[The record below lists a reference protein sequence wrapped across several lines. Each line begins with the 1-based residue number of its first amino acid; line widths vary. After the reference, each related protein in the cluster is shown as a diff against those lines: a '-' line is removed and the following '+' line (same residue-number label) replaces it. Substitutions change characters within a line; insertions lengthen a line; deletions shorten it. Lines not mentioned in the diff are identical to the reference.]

1 MEPHRYAAQQPP
13 WAGDALS
20 TPNGA
25 TAAHVASWGAERAG
39 RLHRQAAAVTAV
51 AEVILD
57 RYSTG
62 QARQEQQH
70 ELAARLRGAA
80 TALAPGWLGAPLD
93 AMPVTTLL
101 GDRATAGFLR
111 VGEARPLDDARFPVV
126 LPLLG
131 AGHLAIDADA
141 RDPRVGGLLR
151 SLVLRL
157 LAAAAGG
164 WLRIMAVDGVG
175 TFSPFHGAGPGLSW
189 APPGPEGLRAALN
202 RAEARVRQPR
212 HDGTFLLLVITSLP
226 ELTEAADLVRIASLA
241 SIGPAT
247 GLHLIVA
254 GWPPPPLSPEW
265 TRAPLAQCTQITVRN
280 PYACVG
286 DPPRA
291 TFTAAPGTGGM
302 LNAPV
307 YLDPDPPADLVRQ
320 VCAQLS
326 ASPAA
331 MRPAPQQPPTRQ
343 PAADAAWPEYL
354 GAAQR
359 LDAVHRSTGDDAVNA
374 AKRELATLGH
384 RLAYQRHRLVRAGT
398 DVTPSP
404 AELEAAR
411 QGLTDLERISAAL
424 TSAWAAAESADTV
437 LDAESGPVSGG
448 SIAPVSPLP
457 QAEGASARQRTPAG
471 PMSPDGEPTGAGHA
485 GVYIGLALFALLIAT
500 MLISMR

>member
-1 MEPHRYAAQQPP
+1 VV
-13 WAGDALS
+13 WS
-20 TPNGA
+20 
-25 TAAHVASWGAERAG
+25 AERAG
-39 RLHRQAAAVTAV
+39 RLHRQAAAVAAV
-51 AEVILD
+51 AESVLD

-93 AMPVTTLL
+93 AMPATTLL
-101 GDRATAGFLR
+101 GDRAPSGFLR

-131 AGHLAIDADA
+131 AGHLAVDADA

-157 LAAAAGG
+157 LAATAGG
-164 WLRIMAVDGVG
+164 SLRIMAVDGVG
-175 TFSPFHGAGPGLSW
+175 AFSPFHGIGAGLSW
-189 APPGPEGLRAALN
+189 APPGLEGLRAALN
-202 RAEARVRQPR
+202 QTEARVRQPR
-212 HDGTFLLLVITSLP
+212 QDGTFLLLVITSLP

-291 TFTAAPGTGGM
+291 TFNAAPGPGGM

-307 YLDPDPPADLVRQ
+307 YLDPDPPAELVRQ

-331 MRPAPQQPPTRQ
+331 ARPAPPPATRQ

-354 GAAQR
+354 TAAQR
-359 LDAVHRSTGDDAVNA
+359 LDAVQRSTGDDAVNT
-374 AKRELATLGH
+374 AKRELASLGH
-384 RLAYQRHRLVRAGT
+384 RLAYQRHRLVRAGAT
-398 DVTPSP
+398 VAPGP
-404 AELEAAR
+404 ADLEAAR
-411 QGLTDLERISAAL
+411 QAMTDFERIRAAL
-424 TSAWAAAESADTV
+424 TSAWTAVDSADSV
-437 LDAESGPVSGG
+437 LDAEQAPVSGG
-448 SIAPVSPLP
+448 PIAPVSPLAQP
-457 QAEGASARQRTPAG
+457 AERAQARPAPGAAEGEPAG
-471 PMSPDGEPTGAGHA
+471 AGQA
-485 GVYIGLALFALLIAT
+485 GVYVGLALFAVLLLI
-500 MLISMR
+500 MLISLR